1 MVEPAQ
7 PLSLEEL
14 GERFERIACHRNIT
28 GIVIHLRDLEVP
40 KAQVETLQGMLA
52 LLRERGKEVVVW
64 ATSYKRTAYQ
74 VAMAAD
80 KVLMQEGGS
89 IGVLG
94 FSTAHTYL
102 GDSLAWA
109 GLQMEAVQISPYK
122 SAADRLVR
130 ADMSPEVRQM
140 NDWLLDSYWASLKR
154 DIAHGRNVSVEQAE
168 EIIHGSPYTTSR
180 AASLGLVDSVVSE
193 EDLAH
198 ILGRDGKPAVLS
210 SWSKAERALKLLSP
224 ARRDTCIGVI
234 RVTGSIVDGTSGK
247 PPLKPP
253 LPIPFLFS
261 ERAGDMSVVAQAR
274 RALKD
279 KRVKG
284 VLLYVDSGGGSATAS
299 EAMFQA
305 LRKVAA
311 KKPVVALMGAVA
323 ASGGYYVTTAAQWV
337 VAQPGTLTGSI
348 GVLTGKLVDEALL
361 KKLLAN
367 RITLHRG
374 ESALLASSA
383 KPYSERE
390 REVEWENISAIYE
403 LFLRRVA
410 EARKMTA
417 ANVDAVGGGRVWTG
431 EQAFAHGLVDELGGL
446 SAAVAKLC
454 AMAKVPVSTSLWDM
468 GAARG
473 EPPLTS
479 AAAAFS
485 YAFDSLRLFSSGR
498 ALCLCPYVFE
508 EE

>member
-279 KRVKG
+279 KRVK
-284 VLLYVDSGGGSATAS
+284 
-299 EAMFQA
+299 
-305 LRKVAA
+305 
-311 KKPVVALMGAVA
+311 KPVVALMGAVA